1 MMADGRS
8 PSEADQPAAHPTVRP
23 SVVVVLHEPQEIV
36 NIAHVVRA
44 MKNFEFR
51 DLRLVNPREY
61 DGYRVEGIA
70 HQSHDVVSRVALFET
85 LEAALADCS
94 HATGCTARPRSAK
107 RNLQRPRAAAAEILA
122 AAAGGTVALVFGRED
137 RGLSNEDLDRC
148 HRIVTIPSSPV
159 YPSLN
164 LGHAV
169 VVMLYELALAR
180 GDDARP
186 FKSPRRSAE
195 PARGSDLERFF
206 SDAEQALLAIDFFKV
221 RDREHVMRT
230 VREVVHRVPLD
241 QREAKLLR
249 AMAIEVVKYRDR
261 LAHSGIHVDRQ

>member
-1 MMADGRS
+1 MS
-8 PSEADQPAAHPTVRP
+8 II
-23 SVVVVLHEPQEIV
+23 VVLSEPQEIV

-44 MKNFEFR
+44 MKNFGFR
-51 DLRLVNPREY
+51 DLRLVQPREY
-61 DGYRVEGIA
+61 DGYRIEGIA
-70 HQSHDVVSRVALFET
+70 HQSHDVVSRITLCDALD
-85 LEAALADCS
+85 AALADCG
-94 HATGCTARPRSAK
+94 HVIGCTARPRSAK
-107 RNLQRPRAAAAEILA
+107 RNNQRPREAAVEILELAGAGTA
-122 AAAGGTVALVFGRED
+122 AVLFGRED
-137 RGLSNEDLDRC
+137 KGLSNEALDRC
-148 HRIVTIPSSPV
+148 HRIVTIPSRPE

-180 GDDARP
+180 GDGARP
-186 FKSPRRSAE
+186 FKAPRRPAE
-195 PARGSDLERFF
+195 PATVEEIERFF
-206 SDAEQALLAIDFFKV
+206 TDAEQALAAIEFFKV

-261 LAHSGIHVDRQ
+261 LARSGIHVDRE